1 MHDGEPHKVR
11 CLNMSYD
18 QSSDMITWELYF
30 LEKDRKQV
38 FAYPSQDIKIA
49 VGIAGDVKED
59 DWIDFCKRMINKEFT
74 LVLPIEE
81 SEDVK

>member
-1 MHDGEPHKVR
+1 MPDGDSHKVR

-38 FAYPSQDIKIA
+38 FAYPSQDIKTA
-49 VGIAGDVKED
+49 VGISGDVNED
-59 DWIDFCKRMINKEFT
+59 DWAVFCKKMINKEFT
-74 LVLPIEE
+74 LVLPIED